1 MEQMEHLPQQSVG
14 YFFLRSKDV
23 HVENGAAFITFFAR
37 LTKETS
43 FGKEG
48 VEQIRIHPVW
58 VNIDE
63 VLMDHASEKA
73 KAMPNCMQRYELTP
87 NVFYSLCRLSKTC
100 PGELFYI
107 TPYYLKST
115 HRKFIQ

>member
-23 HVENGAAFITFFAR
+23 HFENGAAFITFFAR

-48 VEQIRIHPVW
+48 VEKIRIHPV
-58 VNIDE
+58 
-63 VLMDHASEKA
+63 
-73 KAMPNCMQRYELTP
+73 
-87 NVFYSLCRLSKTC
+87 
-100 PGELFYI
+100 
-107 TPYYLKST
+107 
-115 HRKFIQ
+115 